1 MKHILR
7 TKSSHSANHNMTRR
21 AFTLIELLVVIAI
34 IALLAAILF
43 PVFARAR
50 ENARRT
56 SCQNNL
62 KQIGLGFT
70 QYVQDYDETTNTN
83 AAYDLKAG
91 GPSATWD
98 LLLQPYIKSMQ
109 IVACPSDSISP
120 QANLGSPYGVVRRS
134 YSYAR
139 YGSARALADMPM
151 PALTVLLYD
160 RVNRDTNPA
169 STPGIG
175 NWGNFAITDHTD
187 QAASSSGLNF
197 NNMPGGAVGE
207 GRHLGT
213 NNILYWDGH
222 VKQKAMT
229 RVSQSPLPC
238 GHQPCGSAAG
248 EGGHPYTTTGTWV
261 NTAGDLPD

>member
-1 MKHILR
+1 MKWIVR
-7 TKSSHSANHNMTRR
+7 TQSARFDSQSVTRK

-62 KQIGLGFT
+62 KQIGLGFA
-70 QYVQDYDETTNTN
+70 QYTQDYDETTNTN
-83 AAYDLKAG
+83 SAYNLATG
-91 GPSATWD
+91 QSATWD

-109 IVACPSDSISP
+109 LVACPSDARSRQI
-120 QANLGSPYGVVRRS
+120 NLGAPFGTVRRS

-151 PALTVLLYD
+151 PALTVLLID
-160 RVNRDTNPA
+160 RINSDAGATIPSATSWN
-169 STPGIG
+169 SY
-175 NWGNFAITDHTD
+175 AIMDHTD
-187 QAASSSGLNF
+187 QSASNTNVNF
-197 NNMPGGAVGE
+197 NDMAAGAVGE

-229 RVSQSPLPC
+229 RVSQSPLRC

-248 EGGHPYTTTGTWV
+248 EGGHPYTTTGTWI
-261 NTAGDLPD
+261 NTTGDLPN